1 MAGAASS
8 DRLVTSFPLLETA
21 DLFQDLS
28 LGSDASEVSRNR
40 NKGSLQ
46 HQYGD
51 YGHVPYGSFTAPSSH
66 GSERRPNMNASSML
80 NGGDSWGYYP
90 SNHPFSGYQDPRF
103 GYGHN
108 NNLNTFPNLMNPH
121 SSQEAPSFD
130 QFGYND
136 QLYSNHGL
144 YGHYGNGIDSGHGY
158 GTYGYDSWKLGK
170 GWYPVDGYRKP
181 KSFNYGRSY
190 SEEKA
195 DRLNELCRGPRS
207 SDFKNP
213 QGLNSTMLE
222 TMKLEVSAVD
232 LQRFNGENFPDTFAK
247 AKFFVIKS
255 YSEDDVH
262 NSIKYGVWS
271 STPTGNKK
279 LNDAY
284 YETKESLQE
293 CPVYLLFSVN
303 ASGQFVGLAEMIG
316 PVDFNKT
323 MECWQQDKWIGCFPV
338 KWHIIKDVPNSLLRQ
353 ITLANNENKPV
364 TNSRDTQEVNV
375 EHGAKIVKI
384 FKEYMGKTC
393 ILDDFKFYET
403 RQKIIRDKKMKQK
416 KQAHSLPLKPF
427 HLNTSKLFMRLF
439 VETDLFVLYIQVMDG
454 ASVETVHL
462 C

>member
-21 DLFQDLS
+21 DLFQELS
-28 LGSDASEVSRNR
+28 LGSDASEVPRNR

-46 HQYGD
+46 HQYG
-51 YGHVPYGSFTAPSSH
+51 HVPYGEFTAPSSY
-66 GSERRPNMNASSML
+66 GSERRLNMNAGNLL
-80 NGGDSWGYYP
+80 NGGDSVGSYPWGYFPPNYP
-90 SNHPFSGYQDPRF
+90 SGGYQDPRF

-108 NNLNTFPNLMNPH
+108 SNSSTFSHLMSPH
-121 SSQEAPSFD
+121 SSQDALSFE

-144 YGHYGNGIDSGHGY
+144 YGLYGNVIDSGHAY
-158 GTYGYDSWKLGK
+158 GTFGYDSWKLGR
-170 GWYPVDGYRKP
+170 GWYPVDGYRKTR
-181 KSFNYGRSY
+181 SFNYGRGY
-190 SEEKA
+190 TEEKA
-195 DRLNELCRGPRS
+195 ERLNELCRGPRS
-207 SDFKNP
+207 SDVKNP

-222 TMKLEVSAVD
+222 TMKQDVPAVD
-232 LQRFNGENFPDTFAK
+232 LQRYKGENFPETFTK

-279 LNDAY
+279 LNAAY
-284 YETKESLQE
+284 YEAKENSQE

-303 ASGQFVGLAEMIG
+303 ASGQFVGLAEMVG

-323 MECWQQDKWIGCFPV
+323 MEYWQQDKWIGCFPV
-338 KWHIIKDVPNSLLRQ
+338 KWHIIKDVPNSLLRH
-353 ITLANNENKPV
+353 ITLANNDNKPV
-364 TNSRDTQEVNV
+364 TNSRDTQEVNL
-375 EHGAKIVKI
+375 EHGTKIIKI
-384 FKEYMGKTC
+384 FKEHLSKTC

-403 RQKIIRDKKMKQK
+403 RQKIIRDKKIKQK
-416 KQAHSLPLKPF
+416 KQALDG
-427 HLNTSKLFMRLF
+427 TSG
-439 VETDLFVLYIQVMDG
+439 ET
-454 ASVETVHL
+454 SHL